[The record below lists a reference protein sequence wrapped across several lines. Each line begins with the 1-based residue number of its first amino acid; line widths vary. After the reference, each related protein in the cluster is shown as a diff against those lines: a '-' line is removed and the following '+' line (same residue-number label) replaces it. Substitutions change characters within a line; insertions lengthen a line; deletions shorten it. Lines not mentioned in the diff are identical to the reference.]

1 MEVGADLFFQRDTS
15 MTYVSTSVGVT
26 AAFDSVTY
34 LPGAEAVGRSGA
46 PPVLAFSLPPGK
58 RQSSASAVEQTMGK
72 AHGAWSFGRMNLQ
85 AAMKH
90 SDLPVQ
96 YPISTTST
104 RALRNCQSENFEYS
118 CAPGTTVPKLE
129 YIGPDQESRPV
140 DHSVDLFGADRTRLN
155 VRTSSLVSASLTQ
168 AACLPGASGPSGT
181 VEFPLVRISVPPE
194 VLRTADC
201 ARR

>member
-1 MEVGADLFFQRDTS
+1 MEVGADLFFQRDKS

-46 PPVLAFSLPPGK
+46 PPVLAFSLSPPPGK

-90 SDLPVQ
+90 SDLPVL

-104 RALRNCQSENFEYS
+104 RE
-118 CAPGTTVPKLE
+118 PGLH
-129 YIGPDQESRPV
+129 D
-140 DHSVDLFGADRTRLN
+140 
-155 VRTSSLVSASLTQ
+155 VSARS
-168 AACLPGASGPSGT
+168 
-181 VEFPLVRISVPPE
+181 
-194 VLRTADC
+194 
-201 ARR
+201 